1 MKNCIHDFSKTVLL
15 IVFLLSVNIIQAQLP
30 KIVFAPQWLPQA
42 QFAGYYVA
50 QEKGFYKDA
59 GIEVEIVPPSANEQ
73 ATSMLVS
80 RKADVISLF
89 LITALAAKNQGLDVV
104 NIGQI
109 SQHSA
114 IMFVAK
120 KSSGIATLSQL
131 NGKKVGIWKS
141 GFDEISKAMIA
152 GQNIKVEWIPILS
165 TVNLFMM
172 DGIDAM
178 AVMKYN
184 EYDQIINSGLNEDEL
199 TTFPAASYG
208 CDVPEDGIYCLKSTY
223 ENKKPELEKFLQAT
237 LKGWEFAANN
247 REYAIDVVLKR
258 MKIAHQP
265 TNMVHQ
271 QWMLDNVLDL
281 MKPGNK
287 GVSAGE
293 LKKGDFMK
301 ASEILGESE
310 NIQQKYVF
318 TDFYKPLLK

>member
-1 MKNCIHDFSKTVLL
+1 MKNCSHNFWKTVLL
-15 IVFLLSVNIIQAQLP
+15 ITVLLSANIIQAQLP

-50 QEKGFYKDA
+50 QEKGFYKEA
-59 GIEVEIVPPSANEQ
+59 GIEVEIIHPTGSEQ
-73 ATSMLVS
+73 ATSMLAS
-80 RKADVISLF
+80 GKADVISLF
-89 LITALAAKNQGLDVV
+89 LITAMASKNQGLDIL
-104 NIGQI
+104 NIGQV

-120 KSSGIATLSQL
+120 KSSGIVALNQL

-141 GFDEISKAMIA
+141 GFDEVSKAMIA
-152 GQNIKVEWIPILS
+152 GQNIKVEWVPILS

-258 MKIAHQP
+258 MKLAHQP
-265 TNMVHQ
+265 NNRTHQ
-271 QWMLDNVLDL
+271 QWMLDKVLDL
-281 MKPGNK
+281 MKPGDK
-287 GVSAGE
+287 GVAAGE
-293 LKKGDFMK
+293 LKEADFLK
-301 ASEILGESE
+301 ASEILSKSK
-310 NIQQKYVF
+310 NLQNRYAF
-318 TDFYKPLLK
+318 TDFYKSLLK